1 LRRSTT
7 RCSLLRSI
15 SGSGSDADL
24 AKAAAYGRRVKIC
37 SLAQAANPPSTTFV
51 DSIDVV
57 SDATIPCDLR
67 FFQSLDRIV
76 QSELWLVRDKA
87 PIEPLKSIGVEK
99 GKPFNP
105 DVKTRDVHKEAA
117 REGHAWL
124 DAPCHSPVL

>member
-1 LRRSTT
+1 MRRSTT

-15 SGSGSDADL
+15 SGS
-24 AKAAAYGRRVKIC
+24 VKIC
-37 SLAQAANPPSTTFV
+37 PLAQAANPPSTTFV

-57 SDATIPCDLR
+57 SDATIPYDLR

-76 QSELWLVRDKA
+76 QNELRLVTDKA
-87 PIEPLKSIGVEK
+87 LIDPLKSIGIQK

-105 DVKTRDVHKEAA
+105 DMKTQNIHKEAS

-124 DAPCHSPVL
+124 DAPCHIPIVL

>member
-15 SGSGSDADL
+15 SGS
-24 AKAAAYGRRVKIC
+24 VKIC
-37 SLAQAANPPSTTFV
+37 PLAQAANPPSTTFV

-57 SDATIPCDLR
+57 SDATIPYDLR

-76 QSELWLVRDKA
+76 QNELRLVTDKA
-87 PIEPLKSIGVEK
+87 LIDPLKSIGIQK

-105 DVKTRDVHKEAA
+105 DMKTQNIHKEAS
-117 REGHAWL
+117 R
-124 DAPCHSPVL
+124 